1 MSRLFAY
8 NYDFEFELAGA
19 QVQPA
24 RHRLPWHLLNRQA
37 LLLWPL
43 LEPGDFLAVYEEPDP
58 ALVAPL
64 AERLGFVPKWW
75 VIPAQETNRVGQ
87 DLQGMDLG
95 GLELVPWGWS
105 PSMERLAGKDTGL
118 LPARF
123 NSKLFSHA
131 LRPKELAPRAAVV
144 DDPQWL
150 PRFLAQAQQ
159 EWGRLLVKHPWGAS
173 GKWQL
178 ALDGPP
184 TAKVLA
190 TARAWVREAGGVLVE
205 ERLPLEGEWS
215 LQFEV
220 EANGPKLLGITR
232 LFCDPMGS
240 HRANQVGLQPQVPL
254 KPVLQAA
261 EAMAGVLAQE
271 GYLGPLGVDL
281 LESRGGLKIGEL
293 NARLTMGRLCLEWA
307 RALGE
312 PGRMEIGPPGTMGPG
327 LRLNFAY
334 SDKLGRGWE
343 TVYQTNPTPST
354 GATPLG

>member
-19 QVQPA
+19 QAQPA

-43 LEPGDFLAVYEEPDP
+43 LSPGDSLAVYETPDP

-64 AERLGFVPKWW
+64 AERLGFVPRWF
-75 VIPAQETNRVGQ
+75 VIPEVETNRIGQ
-87 DLQGMDLG
+87 DLQGLDLG

-105 PSMERLAGKDTGL
+105 PSMERLAGRDTGF

-123 NSKLFSHA
+123 NSKLFSQA
-131 LRPKELAPRAAVV
+131 LRPKELAPRSAVV
-144 DDPQWL
+144 DDSQWL
-150 PRFLAQAQQ
+150 PRFLAQAQA
-159 EWGRLLVKHPWGAS
+159 EWGRLLVKHPWGTS

-190 TARAWVREAGGVLVE
+190 TAKAWIREAGGVLVE
-205 ERLPLEGEWS
+205 ERLPLEAEWS

-220 EANGPKLLGITR
+220 EPSGPKLLGVTR

-240 HRANQVGLQPQVPL
+240 HRANQVGPVPQVPL
-254 KPVLQAA
+254 KPVLLAA
-261 EAMAGVLAQE
+261 EAMAKILAQE

-281 LESRGGLKIGEL
+281 LESGGSLKIGEL

-312 PGRMEIGPPGTMGPG
+312 PGRLEVGPPGTLKPG
-327 LRLNFAY
+327 LRLNFVY
-334 SDKLGRGWE
+334 SDKLSRGWE
-343 TVYQTNPTPST
+343 TVFQPNLAPPTVAAS
-354 GATPLG
+354 LE